1 MEFFCCL
8 FGKKGWGSVLKAILD
23 LDFVG
28 RELSKSTEEDV
39 ATILHGAIGGGGSG
53 VFFLKE
59 SSQLMVNWY
68 LEDHHSY

>member
-53 VFFLKE
+53 VFF
-59 SSQLMVNWY
+59 
-68 LEDHHSY
+68 

>member
-23 LDFVG
+23 LDLLGASSPKALRKTLRQSYTVQ
-28 RELSKSTEEDV
+28 LEEV
-39 ATILHGAIGGGGSG
+39 AAA
-53 VFFLKE
+53 FFLKE

-68 LEDHHSY
+68 LEDHHS